1 MALAEVEPPSNWRGA
16 AAAGLAE
23 GGMLA
28 WRGWLALDFFLKKV
42 FFFLDFFLQPF
53 EFLSQF
59 FGISHWWEA
68 CRQARG
74 GGRVGSW
81 MLLRINASHP
91 LGLSSHMTVKRA
103 AGEKA
108 LHSSFPLGIFSS
120 PNHDDRA
127 E

>member
-28 WRGWLALDFFLKKV
+28 WRGWLALDFFLR
-42 FFFLDFFLQPF
+42 PF

-74 GGRVGSW
+74 GGSVGSW

-120 PNHDDRA
+120 PNHDNRA